1 MLTIWCTMYSQ
12 FASPD
17 YTVDDRL
24 ANQVNMYFLR
34 IPIRCTHACTANCVC
49 VYLVSKMSHGHKS
62 TFCDLT
68 FII

>member
-1 MLTIWCTMYSQ
+1 VHNLVHYVDLHSQ

-17 YTVDDRL
+17 YTADDRL

-49 VYLVSKMSHGHKS
+49 AQ
-62 TFCDLT
+62 
-68 FII
+68 